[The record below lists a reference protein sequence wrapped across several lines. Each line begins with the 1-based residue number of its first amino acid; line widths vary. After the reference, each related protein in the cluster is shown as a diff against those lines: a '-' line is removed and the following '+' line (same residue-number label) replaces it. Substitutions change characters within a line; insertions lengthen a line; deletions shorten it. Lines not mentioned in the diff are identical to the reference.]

1 MLTVSG
7 IQVYYHDVVQALR
20 GLSLEAPKGRIVALL
35 GSNGAG
41 KSTVLKAVSGLL
53 PLEHGKVTEGE
64 IRFGGEPVAGVA
76 PHLLA
81 RRGLAHVREGRR
93 IFADLT
99 VEENLI
105 AATHALDG
113 RGLKADYDMIWA
125 MFPRLLERRRQVAG
139 YLSGGEQQMLAFG
152 RALIGRPSTILMD
165 EPSLGLAPMIAAEI
179 FAAAQRINAEQ
190 GATILLVEQNAAAAF
205 AIADFAYIME
215 NGRVMTEGPV
225 AKLKEDRDV
234 REFYLGAAGAAGE
247 GARRSYRDVKHY
259 KRRKRWLS

>member
-1 MLTVSG
+1 MLSVNN

-41 KSTVLKAVSGLL
+41 KTTALKAISGLL
-53 PLEHGKVTEGE
+53 PLENGQITEGE
-64 IRFGGEPVAGVA
+64 VRFDGEAVSSVA
-76 PHLLA
+76 PHMLA
-81 RRGLAHVREGRR
+81 RRGMAHVREGRR

-105 AATHALDG
+105 AATYALEG
-113 RGLKADYDMIWA
+113 RGEKPDYDMVWA
-125 MFPRLLERRRQVAG
+125 MFPRLKERRRQVAG
-139 YLSGGEQQMLAFG
+139 YLSGGEQQMLAVG
-152 RALIGRPSTILMD
+152 RALIGKPSVILMD
-165 EPSLGLAPMIAAEI
+165 EPSLGLAPLVVQEI
-179 FAAAQRINAEQ
+179 FQVVKRINEEQ

-215 NGRVMTEGPV
+215 SGRVMTEGPV
-225 AKLKEDRDV
+225 AKLKADKDV
-234 REFYLGAAGAAGE
+234 QEFYLGVGGGGGE
-247 GARRSYRDVKHY
+247 TRKSFREVKHY